1 MSGVSSHVYMGVI
14 AATLDA
20 LFLENRGALWAA
32 ALESGADAS
41 RCDDLVQ
48 QSLLIAWERRVSFP
62 NRRAFIAWARRTIR
76 FTAFAENRRRRP
88 EAAAEESSGRVAA
101 DDVETVATLCVRVES
116 RNPDEDIQLL
126 ACFVLHTF
134 FDFGVRYLAYVAEMP
149 KSTLDR
155 RFDAIRARAA
165 MGDATHSRRA
175 AELLVR
181 VAQGLVREKLM
192 ARRERTAREVYAMPR
207 ELLLRALAMDGAART
222 TVLASMAWCI
232 SYIFRR
238 CAADAEMAR
247 ERDSLHAQLTDRRH
261 SFVTAAEYMR
271 VRSLP
276 DARPEDWRAVLD
288 QVEETPT
295 MHGTGVH
302 IMSIEAVHGWGAAHA
317 ALRGRVPPSRM
328 RHSFY
333 LNYLAAHY
341 SLKSGQPRIASRH
354 FDGILDFYCPEYF
367 GDHVRE
373 RRGVC
378 NDRWRLGGLS
388 FDGPAPLLA

>member
-1 MSGVSSHVYMGVI
+1 MNRVSSHVYMGVV
-14 AATLDA
+14 AATLDS
-20 LFLENRGALWAA
+20 LFVENRGALWAA

-48 QSLLIAWERRVSFP
+48 QSLLIAWEQKVSFP

-88 EAAAEESSGRVAA
+88 EAEVGEPPGVVAA
-101 DDVETVATLCVRVES
+101 DDVETVATLCAQVAS
-116 RNPDEDIQLL
+116 RNSEEDIQLL
-126 ACFVLHTF
+126 ACFVLHAF
-134 FDFGVRYLAYVAEMP
+134 FDFTVRYLAYVAEMP

-155 RFDAIRARAA
+155 RFDAIRARTAL
-165 MGDATHSRRA
+165 GDATQSARA

-192 ARRERTAREVYAMPR
+192 AHCERTAREVYAMPR
-207 ELLLRALAMDGAART
+207 ELLLRALATDVAART
-222 TVLASMAWCI
+222 MVLASMAWCI

-238 CAADAEMAR
+238 CPPDAEMTR
-247 ERDSLHAQLTDRRH
+247 ERDSLHAQLTDRQH
-261 SFVTAAEYMR
+261 GFVIAAEYMR

-276 DARPEDWRAVLD
+276 VARPEDWRAVLD
-288 QVEETPT
+288 QVEAKPG

-317 ALRGRVPPSRM
+317 ALQGRVSPSRM

-373 RRGVC
+373 MRGVC

-388 FDGPAPLLA
+388 FEGPAPLLA